1 MTKWK
6 PAANGQEEPFRQYGA
21 AQLEHITE
29 SIVLKRAPKQL
40 NVQQQYAHT
49 EDAVRKEATYW
60 RVQGVPAELARIGEA
75 RGVQWDRSIILRL
88 LIDFPGMPT
97 FCGNLVTQDR
107 RFIAF
112 EIDATDEV
120 RVEQWE
126 DITGT
131 LNFNERNKG
140 IGVGYGALALKILR
154 ELSTES
160 RDQGPS
166 GADLDSKS

>member
-1 MTKWK
+1 
-6 PAANGQEEPFRQYGA
+6 
-21 AQLEHITE
+21 
-29 SIVLKRAPKQL
+29 
-40 NVQQQYAHT
+40 
-49 EDAVRKEATYW
+49 
-60 RVQGVPAELARIGEA
+60 
-75 RGVQWDRSIILRL
+75 
-88 LIDFPGMPT
+88 MPT

-154 ELSTES
+154 ELSAES